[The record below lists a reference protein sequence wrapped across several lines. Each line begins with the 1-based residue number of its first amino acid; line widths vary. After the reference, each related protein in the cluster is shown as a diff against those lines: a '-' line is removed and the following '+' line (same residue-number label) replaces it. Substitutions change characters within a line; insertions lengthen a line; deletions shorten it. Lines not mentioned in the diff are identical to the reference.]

1 MRIAFVGAGEVAVRT
16 AELLVKRGHEVVI
29 IENDQDKIDDLSD
42 TLDCSFLHGDGSKP
56 AILHEVGPEQT
67 DVLFCLTDSDQ
78 ANLISSL
85 VGRSLGFKRVIP
97 SIQDP
102 EFEGICRELH
112 LKDTIVPSRTI
123 SRYLAD
129 MVEGVDIL
137 ELSTVIKGEARFFT
151 FTVDEE
157 KGKSLADLDLPKNAR
172 IICYYRDGQFTLAD
186 QETTLRKGDETVI
199 LAHSEV
205 IGDLRERWNPKQTM
219 TTAHH
224 DAKKM

>member
-1 MRIAFVGAGEVAVRT
+1 MRIAFVGAGEVTVRT
-16 AELLVKRGHEVVI
+16 AELLIQRGHEVVI
-29 IENDQDKIDDLSD
+29 IEKDRKRIDDLSD
-42 TLDCSFLHGDGSKP
+42 ALDCSFLHGDGSNP
-56 AILHEVGPEQT
+56 AILREVGPEQS

-102 EFEGICRELH
+102 EFEVICRELD
-112 LKDTIVPSRTI
+112 LQNTIVPSLTI

-137 ELSTVIKGEARFFT
+137 ELSTVIKGDARFFT
-151 FTVDEE
+151 FTVDKE

-186 QETTLRKGDETVI
+186 QDTTLRKGDETVI
-199 LAHSEV
+199 LAHSDV
-205 IGDLRERWNPKQTM
+205 IADLRERWNPKQ
-219 TTAHH
+219 AN
-224 DAKKM
+224 DDDGSS